1 MRVSTQKSATDPRTG
16 QIDMDALSTGTT
28 VHPCCCHLA
37 FSAICPQ
44 ALPQASSRARAHDI
58 LRNVRSFLQTQTRSN
73 VSLREVLDMLRT
85 TMPQDN
91 ISDSDVR
98 TCVAVFSQLVARV
111 VVPSF
116 VFYFSLSRVFSRVKI
131 CPSLTRLPLQSLQRA
146 RLRGLSIPCQ
156 PGQPQQRG
164 CSSHPKPRIQRGGR
178 R

>member
-1 MRVSTQKSATDPRTG
+1 MLNSRAQVDEYDVDRAIWLMRVSTQKSATDPRTG

-116 VFYFSLSRVFSRVKI
+116 VFYFS
-131 CPSLTRLPLQSLQRA
+131 
-146 RLRGLSIPCQ
+146 
-156 PGQPQQRG
+156 
-164 CSSHPKPRIQRGGR
+164 
-178 R
+178 